1 FLDRAIPLID
11 RGFSVIPLEPR
22 EKKPVAGM
30 GVTRK
35 SRDEAQIDAWA
46 VQYPDAN
53 VAVCA
58 DDTFLIL
65 DADDAVAME
74 AVTGKLNTY
83 TVQSSPGKAHY
94 YFRQDPEWFQK
105 ARNLE
110 MGKIGSLRASNQYVV
125 GAGSIHPKTGEPY
138 AVVND
143 AVVAILRA
151 D

>member
-1 FLDRAIPLID
+1 
-11 RGFSVIPLEPR
+11 FSVIPLEPR

-30 GVTRK
+30 GVTRRSK
-35 SRDEAQIDAWA
+35 DEAVVADWA
-46 VQYPDAN
+46 EKYPDAN

-58 DDTFLIL
+58 DETFLVL

-74 AVTGKLNTY
+74 EITGKLNTY

-94 YFRQDPEWFQK
+94 YFRQDPEWFQP

-110 MGKIGSLRASNQYVV
+110 LGKLGSLRASNQYVV
-125 GAGSIHPKTGEPY
+125 GAGSIHPKTGLEY

-143 AVVAILRA
+143 APVAILHA
-151 D
+151 LV